1 MINNNLSLLQWKPH
15 LVMWIHYMENVWNS
29 SHLILKNWWHH
40 LVDKLVCRWSFPLM
54 KLIGLPVGI
63 ICSKVGHASW
73 LMQCHMTPTL
83 NIYSGAT
90 LFLTPEYELTLD
102 PDDSIALNPNE
113 IPLVTFRKRITS
125 KLGKPYGSCRI
136 GFSIELNEP

>member
-1 MINNNLSLLQWKPH
+1 
-15 LVMWIHYMENVWNS
+15 
-29 SHLILKNWWHH
+29 
-40 LVDKLVCRWSFPLM
+40 
-54 KLIGLPVGI
+54 
-63 ICSKVGHASW
+63 
-73 LMQCHMTPTL
+73 MQCHMTSTF
-83 NIYSGAT
+83 NIYLGAT

-136 GFSIELNEP
+136 GFSIELNEPQQRTNHVNAVLLIRENP

>member
-1 MINNNLSLLQWKPH
+1 
-15 LVMWIHYMENVWNS
+15 
-29 SHLILKNWWHH
+29 
-40 LVDKLVCRWSFPLM
+40 M
-54 KLIGLPVGI
+54 KLTGPLVGI
-63 ICSKVGHASW
+63 IYWKVRQSSS
-73 LMQCHMTPTL
+73 L
-83 NIYSGAT
+83 NISEILYFTGILGAT

-136 GFSIELNEP
+136 GFSIDPMVYWWHQFDVVDIVYSMSPTWTKGMIP